1 MSAVELNAGEGL
13 IRIVCIYYHSSP
25 PTIFMSI
32 CRMQGGILGW
42 EVSVH
47 VRLWKAIQAR
57 VLVVVV
63 DVKEVAFVCQSMPK
77 SHRRRRRPDTECSRR
92 IF

>member
-32 CRMQGGILGW
+32 CRKQGGILGSVGVGACKAM
-42 EVSVH
+42 VSNTGQ
-47 VRLWKAIQAR
+47 RSSGGGGCKGSGICLPIYAQKPPTTPPSR
-57 VLVVVV
+57 
-63 DVKEVAFVCQSMPK
+63 
-77 SHRRRRRPDTECSRR
+77 HRMQ
-92 IF
+92 